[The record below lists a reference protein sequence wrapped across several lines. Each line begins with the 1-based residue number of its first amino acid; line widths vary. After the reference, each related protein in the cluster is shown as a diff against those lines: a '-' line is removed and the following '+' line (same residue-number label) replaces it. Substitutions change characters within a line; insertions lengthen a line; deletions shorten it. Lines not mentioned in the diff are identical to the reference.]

1 LARETRALVVLSGGK
16 SSRFGANKGLFEFE
30 GVPLVKRVIDSLG
43 PLSDTIVV
51 SVAPGQSGEYRKIL
65 RKPIRIIEDSEAYQ
79 GPLFGLKDTIRFVID
94 DLVLLSACDMPFIR
108 ADLYSLMLDR
118 LDDHDAVMPILGG
131 YNEPLTAVYRLPSL
145 KRAIKEAVGEA
156 NTKLSSILK
165 YLSVL
170 GLPEDELKKMGIDLD
185 SLTNLNKPPSK

>member
-1 LARETRALVVLSGGK
+1 LSRETRALVVLSGGK

-51 SVAPGQSGEYRKIL
+51 SVAPGQSSGYRKVL
-65 RKPIRIIEDSEAYQ
+65 GKPVRIIEDSEAYQ
-79 GPLFGLKDTIRFVID
+79 GPLFGLKDTIRFVLE

-108 ADLYSLMLDR
+108 ADLYSLMLDK
-118 LDDHDAVMPILGG
+118 LDEHDAVMPTLGG
-131 YNEPLTAVYRLPSL
+131 YNEPLTAVYRLTPL

-165 YLSVL
+165 YLDVL
-170 GLPEDELKKMGIDLD
+170 GLPEVDLKKMGIDME
-185 SLTNLNKPPSK
+185 SLTNMNKPPSK

>member
-1 LARETRALVVLSGGK
+1 MVRETRALIVLSGGK

-51 SVAPGQSGEYRKIL
+51 SVAPGQSGEYRKVL
-65 RKPIRIIEDSEAYQ
+65 RKPIRIIEDSEAFQ
-79 GPLFGLKDTIRFVID
+79 GPLFGLKDTIRYILD
-94 DLVLLSACDMPFIR
+94 DVVLLSACDMPFIR

-118 LDDHDAVMPILGG
+118 LDDHDAVMPTLGG
-131 YNEPLTAVYRLPSL
+131 YNEPLTAVYRLISL
-145 KRAIKEAVGEA
+145 KRAINEAVGEA

-165 YLSVL
+165 YLNVL
-170 GLPEDELKKMGIDLD
+170 GLPEDDLTKMGIDLD
-185 SLTNLNKPPSK
+185 TLTNMNKPPSK

>member
-30 GVPLVKRVIDSLG
+30 GVPLVKRVVDSLG

-65 RKPIRIIEDSEAYQ
+65 RKPIRIIEDSEAFQ
-79 GPLFGLKDTIRFVID
+79 GPLFGLKDTIRFVLD
-94 DLVLLSACDMPFIR
+94 DLVILSACDMPFIR
-108 ADLYSLMLDR
+108 ADLYSLMLEK
-118 LDDHDAVMPILGG
+118 LNDHDGVMPVLGG
-131 YNEPLTAVYRLPSL
+131 FHEPLTAVYRLAPL
-145 KRAIKEAVGEA
+145 KRAIKTAVGEA

-165 YLSVL
+165 YMSVL
-170 GLPEDELKKMGIDLD
+170 GLTEEDLKKMGIGLN